1 MQIPSLAAALTA
13 ALVAGCGSSD
23 SEADI
28 RALFAAAE
36 AAAEARDAGFFGD
49 VVGEGYRDSHGN
61 DRAELL
67 RTLRGYFIVNQRIE
81 VVSRVD
87 EIFLEGGDAARAVV
101 HAGMLGQRSNAEL
114 LAGVSADLY
123 RFEIE
128 LVNDDGEWQ
137 IIGAN
142 WDRAVGE

>member
-1 MQIPSLAAALTA
+1 MQMPCIAVALAA

-23 SEADI
+23 SETEI

-36 AAAEARDAGFFGD
+36 EAAEARDAGFFGD
-49 VVGEGYRDSHGN
+49 IVGEGYRDSRGN
-61 DRAELL
+61 DRAELV

-87 EIFLEGGDAARAVV
+87 EILLEGGDAARAVV
-101 HAGMLGQRSNAEL
+101 HAGMLGQRSDADL
-114 LAGVSADLY
+114 VAGVNADLY

-128 LVNDDGEWQ
+128 LVNDGGEWQ

-142 WDRAVGE
+142 WDGALGE

>member
-1 MQIPSLAAALTA
+1 MQMPSLAAALAA

-23 SEADI
+23 SEAEI

-36 AAAEARDAGFFGD
+36 EAAEARDAGFFGD
-49 VVGEGYRDSHGN
+49 IVGESYRDSRGS

-67 RTLRGYFIVNQRIE
+67 RTLRGYFIVNQRID
-81 VVSRVD
+81 VVSRID
-87 EIFLEGGDAARAVV
+87 ENVLEGRDAARAVV
-101 HAGMLGQRSNAEL
+101 HAGMLGQRSDAEL
-114 LAGVSADLY
+114 LAGVNADLY

-142 WDRAVGE
+142 WDRALGE

>member
-1 MQIPSLAAALTA
+1 MPCIAAALAA

-23 SEADI
+23 SEAEI

-36 AAAEARDAGFFGD
+36 RAAEARDAGFFGD
-49 VVGEGYRDSHGN
+49 IVGEGYRDSRGN
-61 DRAELL
+61 DRAELV

-87 EIFLEGGDAARAVV
+87 EIVLEGGDAARAVV
-101 HAGMLGQRSNAEL
+101 HAGMLGQRSDGDL
-114 LAGVSADLY
+114 LAGVNADLY

-142 WDRAVGE
+142 WDGALGE